1 MKKVLSLLLA
11 FILIFSCFS
20 ILGTAT
26 ASAETE
32 STVANPVVLKSDFD
46 NTTSSKWTKTNSTAS
61 SVTFKQETGGDY
73 YAHVGQVN
81 ESNVGIRSTTFEL
94 IPGNEYELTLYFR
107 LTAYNGKTFKQISN
121 QQTFYYIPAFAFY
134 ETTDSVGEKTT
145 SSPTAGANGNYY
157 AYTGQKP
164 TRVGN
169 GFESY
174 WTVGDFPTQTVT
186 NYSHFNYQTNTTMVN
201 KTSLTNNQKLPENA
215 YANWTKVTAKIMA
228 ARETANEKSQTVA
241 FALFFSDGINATNY
255 SFDIKNVQLINKS
268 VSGGTDAPDLKAGQA
283 FYNGFEEGSVEN
295 IAADRSELRLVSVAN
310 NEAAAEYVDT
320 KYLKYV
326 SKTSSN
332 GVAFKFN
339 NNPNY
344 KYKISYDLK
353 VGVKG
358 SGTLKTTAAST
369 ELFNHSSA
377 TIGPWEHYEY
387 DFTSATNGE
396 VTVKLLASNSGW
408 QVGIDNIKVEMVSN
422 ANLENLKTITEGTY
436 AFNIRAE
443 SGEKQQGLRFK
454 SKIDFNELNLTE
466 GAKIVEYGTLV
477 TVATNKAKLKLENVD
492 KTNVLAGVAFD
503 ADTGTDIRYSF
514 DNDTGI
520 LVYTG
525 VITGITPENY
535 DKELAVCGYTVVETV
550 SGARFTLYDYDGID
564 DICEISVLA
573 AAEQIVAESQSED
586 DKAAAQ
592 KVIND
597 YNALNQ

>member
-20 ILGTAT
+20 ILGTTA

-32 STVANPVVLKSDFD
+32 SSVAEPVVMKSDFE
-46 NTTSSKWTKTNSTAS
+46 NGTASKWTKTSSTAS

-73 YAHVGQVN
+73 YAHVGQVA
-81 ESNVGIRSTTFEL
+81 EKNVGIRSTTFEL
-94 IPGNEYELTLYFR
+94 IPGKEYELTFSFR
-107 LTAYNGKTFKQISN
+107 LQANNGKSYFISD
-121 QQTFYYIPAFAFY
+121 FYYIPSFLLY
-134 ETTDSVGEKTT
+134 ETTDSVGDSTT
-145 SSPTAGANGNYY
+145 TKIVESKSGNFY
-157 AYTGQKP
+157 AYVGQNP

-169 GFESY
+169 GFEAK
-174 WTVGDFPTQTVT
+174 WTIGDFPTQTVT

-201 KTSLTNNQKLPENA
+201 NTSLTHNQKLPENA

-228 ARETANEKSQTVA
+228 AGETADEKSQTVS
-241 FALFFSDGINATNY
+241 FAAYFNAGVTATNY
-255 SFDIKNVQLINKS
+255 SFDIKDVKLVDKS
-268 VSGGTDAPDLKAGQA
+268 VDGGAAAPATPEGHA
-283 FYNGFEEGSVEN
+283 FFNAFEEGSVEN
-295 IAADRSELRLVSVAN
+295 IAADLSELRLVSVEES
-310 NEAAAEYVDT
+310 EASYPVVGN

-326 SKTSSN
+326 SNNSSK
-332 GVAFKFN
+332 GVAFNFT

-353 VGVKG
+353 VGASG

-377 TIGPWEHYEY
+377 TIGAWEHYEY
-387 DFTSATNGE
+387 DFSDATEGE

-408 QVGIDNIKVEMVSN
+408 QVGIDNIKVEMISN
-422 ANLENLKTITEGTY
+422 ANLENLNTITDGTY
-436 AFNIRAE
+436 AFNIRTE
-443 SGEKQQGLRFK
+443 TENNKQGLRFK

-477 TVATNKAKLKLENVD
+477 TAATNKANLKLENVD
-492 KTNVLAGVAFD
+492 NTKVLAGVAFD
-503 ADTGTDIRYSF
+503 ANTGTDIRYSF
-514 DNDTGI
+514 EDNV

-525 VITGITPENY
+525 VITGIEVQNY

-550 SGARFTLYDYDGID
+550 GGARFVIYDDVT
-564 DICEISVLA
+564 EISVLA

-592 KVIND
+592 SVIND
-597 YNALNQ
+597 YNTLNQ

>member
-20 ILGTAT
+20 ILGTTA

-32 STVANPVVLKSDFD
+32 NSVADPVVMKSDFEKLS
-46 NTTSSKWTKTNSTAS
+46 SSKWTKTNSTAS
-61 SVTFKQETGGDY
+61 SVTFEQETGGDY

-145 SSPTAGANGNYY
+145 SSPTARKDANGNYY

-174 WTVGDFPTQTVT
+174 WTVGNFPTQTVT

-201 KTSLTNNQKLPENA
+201 NTSLTNNQKLPENA

-241 FALFFSDGINATNY
+241 FALFFSDGITATNY
-255 SFDIKNVQLINKS
+255 SFDIKDVKLVNKS
-268 VSGGTDAPDLKAGQA
+268 VDGGADAPDLKADQA
-283 FYNGFEEGSVEN
+283 FFNGFEEGSVEN

-332 GVAFKFN
+332 GVAFNFT

-353 VGVKG
+353 VGAKG

-369 ELFNHSSA
+369 TKLFDHSNA
-377 TIGPWEHYEY
+377 RIGAWEHYEY

-408 QVGIDNIKVEMVSN
+408 QVGIDNIKVEMISN
-422 ANLENLKTITEGTY
+422 ANLKNLADITEGTY
-436 AFNIRAE
+436 VFNIRAE
-443 SGEKQQGLRFK
+443 TKNNTQGLRFK
-454 SKIDFNELNLTE
+454 SEIDFNKLNLTE

-492 KTNVLAGVAFD
+492 NTNVLAGVAFD

-535 DKELAVCGYTVVETV
+535 DKELAVCGYTVVKTV
-550 SGARFTLYDYDGID
+550 SGARFVIYDNVT
-564 DICEISVLA
+564 EISVLDA
-573 AAEQIVAESQSED
+573 AKQIVAESQSED

-592 KVIND
+592 KVITD